1 MKKSFNRNVDTN
13 IDPVKIIINL
23 WKIRNTIIIFSFFFT
38 IIAYTYS
45 AFLPKKFQTYVI
57 LEKPSVMDFQNL
69 KKMTANLIGSQVE
82 SNGVTNV
89 ESFLDI
95 GIYFDDF
102 LNSIISGSSFKNFL
116 IEYPEYNTL
125 GKALSEEDITEWLL
139 IERLINDKNNN
150 VPLAKI
156 IFYHSE
162 DLSLKAGTMLN
173 AYIEFMKKTYMDTH
187 IASQIS
193 ILISQLAES
202 EIILYEILKKNK
214 TDLKDKMLL
223 LEIQKS
229 VYLDEHER
237 TIKNKIFSYKQAL
250 ATAKISGIIEPLISQ
265 KNFITIEPTI
275 SQKNFITNDA
285 GIIIEEYGLFN
296 LGTKVLSAEI
306 VNLNEQLN
314 NLEKTET
321 FNEIITEIER
331 HKALIKFPFAMQE
344 NTEQNISYQKIK
356 QKISYKKAE
365 IKYFKNINQIYKW
378 NVILESAEKS
388 KKIYPRKSLFAIS
401 GLFFGF
407 IFSII
412 FMWFRSIVILK

>member
-1 MKKSFNRNVDTN
+1 MKKSLNRNVDTN

-57 LEKPSVMDFQNL
+57 LEKPNVMDFQNL

-125 GKALSEEDITEWLL
+125 GKALSEEDITEWLFL
-139 IERLINDKNNN
+139 ERLINDKNNN

-173 AYIEFMKKTYMDTH
+173 AYIEFMKKAYMDTH

-193 ILISQLAES
+193 ILSSQLAES

-250 ATAKISGIIEPLISQ
+250 ATAKISGIIEPL
-265 KNFITIEPTI
+265 I

-378 NVILESAEKS
+378 NVILESAKKS
-388 KKIYPRKSLFAIS
+388 KKIYPSKSLFAIS

-412 FMWFRSIVILK
+412 FTWFRSIVILK